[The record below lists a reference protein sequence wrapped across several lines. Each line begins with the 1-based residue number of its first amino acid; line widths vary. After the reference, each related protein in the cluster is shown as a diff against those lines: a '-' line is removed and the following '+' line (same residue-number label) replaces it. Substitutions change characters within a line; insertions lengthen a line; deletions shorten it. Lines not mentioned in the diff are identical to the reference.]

1 MSKVIGIDLGTTNS
15 CVAVMEGSQ
24 GKVIENEEG
33 FRTTPSMVAFTESDE
48 RLVGHSAKR
57 QSVTNPENTFF
68 AIKRLIGRRFGD
80 DETKKDMDLVPYE
93 IVEGEN
99 GDAWVADKAGEKF
112 SPSQIAAFI
121 LQKMKETA
129 EKYLGDKVTEAVITV
144 PAYFNDSQR
153 QATKDA
159 GKIAGLDVL
168 RIINE
173 PTAAALA
180 YGLEKKS
187 TGTIA
192 VYDLGG
198 GTFDISI
205 LEIGDGVFEVK
216 STNGDTFLGG
226 EDFDKRVIDYLA
238 DEFKKENGIDLR
250 DDRLALQRLKEGA
263 EKAKMEL
270 SSAIE
275 TEINLPF
282 ITADQSGPKHLTM
295 KLSRAKLEALVD
307 ELVERT
313 VKPCEKALSDAGLK
327 ASEIDEVILVGG
339 MTRMPKIIESVKQ
352 FFGRDPNRGVNPD
365 EVVATG
371 AAIQAGVLQGDVKDV
386 LLLDVTPLSLGIE
399 TLGGVFTRLID
410 RNTTIPTRKSQVFS
424 TAEDNQT
431 AVTIRVFQGE
441 REMASDNKVL
451 GQFDLV
457 GIPPSPRGLPQ
468 IEVTFDIDANGIV
481 NVSAKD
487 KATGKEQQI
496 RIQASGGLAD
506 EDIERMVH
514 EAEEHADEDKKR
526 KELVEARNTA
536 DSLVYATEKS
546 LGEFGDKIDEADKTK
561 IDEDIAALKTAI
573 EGEDA
578 AEITAKSDALSQSSM
593 KLGEAMYKASQEEGA
608 AAAGDAGSDTAEAD
622 SAASGSDSAAS
633 EAGDDNVVDA
643 DFEEVE
649 EDNKDKKD

>member
-15 CVAVMEGSQ
+15 CVAVMDGKDA
-24 GKVIENEEG
+24 KVIENQEG
-33 FRTTPSMVAFTESDE
+33 TRTTPSMVAFTDSGE
-48 RLVGHSAKR
+48 RLVGQPAKR
-57 QSVTNPENTFF
+57 QAVTNPENTLF
-68 AIKRLIGRRFGD
+68 AIKRLIGRRFD
-80 DETKKDMDLVPYE
+80 DPTAQKDKGMVPYT
-93 IVEGEN
+93 IVKGDN
-99 GDAWVADKAGEKF
+99 GDAWVEVEDKKY
-112 SPSQIAAFI
+112 SPSQISGFI

-129 EKYLGDKVTEAVITV
+129 ESYLGESVSQAVITV

-159 GKIAGLDVL
+159 GKIAGLEVL

-180 YGLEKKS
+180 YGLEKKES
-187 TGTIA
+187 GTIV

-198 GTFDISI
+198 GTFDVSI

-216 STNGDTFLGG
+216 ATNGDTFLGG
-226 EDFDKRVIDYLA
+226 EDFDTRVVDYLA
-238 DEFKKENGIDLR
+238 DEFKKENSIDLR
-250 DDRLALQRLKEGA
+250 GDKLALQRLKEAA
-263 EKAKMEL
+263 EKAKIEL
-270 SSAIE
+270 SSAMQ

-282 ITADQSGPKHLTM
+282 ITADQSGPKHLNI

-307 ELVERT
+307 DLVKRT
-313 VKPCEKALSDAGLK
+313 VDPCKDALKDAGLK

-339 MTRMPKIIESVKQ
+339 MTRMPKIAGAVKD
-352 FFGRDPNRGVNPD
+352 FFGKDPHKGVNPD
-365 EVVATG
+365 EVVAIG
-371 AAIQAGVLQGDVKDV
+371 AAIQGGVLKGDVKDV

-441 REMASDNKVL
+441 REMAADNKLL

-457 GIPPSPRGLPQ
+457 GIPPAPRGMPQ

-496 RIQASGGLAD
+496 RIQASGGLSE
-506 EDIERMVH
+506 EDIDRMVR
-514 EAEEHADEDKKR
+514 EAEAHTEEDKKR
-526 KELVEARNTA
+526 RTAVEAKNQA
-536 DSLVYATEKS
+536 EGLIHATEKN
-546 LGEFGDKIDEADKTK
+546 LGEFGDKVSEDEKKSIETALEELKAAVAEDEPDPDRLNAKT
-561 IDEDIAALKTAI
+561 EALTQA
-573 EGEDA
+573 
-578 AEITAKSDALSQSSM
+578 SM
-593 KLGEAMYKASQEEGA
+593 KLGEAMYKAAQAEQ
-608 AAAGDAGSDTAEAD
+608 DAQDT
-622 SAASGSDSAAS
+622 G
-633 EAGDDNVVDA
+633 GDDAKTGGGDDGNVVDA
-643 DFEEVE
+643 DFEEV
-649 EDNKDKKD
+649 DPDKDAKK